1 MALMPKRVKHRMVQR
16 GSRSGTA
23 TSAVRIDFGDYGL
36 KSLGRCWLKAI
47 HIEACRVAIN
57 RYLKR
62 RGRLWVRVFPDKPVS
77 KKAAETRMGKGKGAP
92 EFWVAIVKPGTIM
105 FEVGGVPEGTAR
117 EAMRLA
123 ASKLPISARFVTRQ
137 SH

>member
-1 MALMPKRVKHRMVQR
+1 V
-16 GSRSGTA
+16 
-23 TSAVRIDFGDYGL
+23 
-36 KSLGRCWLKAI
+36 C
-47 HIEACRVAIN
+47 IN

-62 RGRLWVRVFPDKPVS
+62 KGRLWVRVFPDKPVS
-77 KKAAETRMGKGKGAP
+77 KKPPEVRMGKGKGDP

-105 FEVGGVPEGTAR
+105 FEIGGVQENVAR

-123 ASKLPISARFVTRQ
+123 ASKIPIHSRFVTRQ